1 MRVTLTRSS
10 AAVGVVL
17 LLSACAEDPTG
28 DSSSPDAAAEPSEVA
43 DAAPAALDAGEADGA
58 SGPMTPDAANPSDPA
73 VMFRDAAAPPA
84 PPEPAPGPPLASD
97 GPYDPMARI
106 SAVNIPRSTS
116 RARESGCVL
125 VGRRVG
131 TGAANAI
138 TLLGGFG
145 QFLAPDPEGNVVL
158 VLLLQAAG
166 WVAGS
171 SALDVDEI
179 EVRFFVGEQVE
190 PGAYVIARDAFVG
203 GDPARGPVTAFPSM
217 PVDEGWFQSN
227 PIPFE
232 MPLPLGE
239 GSFVPMQ
246 LDGTRIVGHMSTD
259 GVGMTISDGLLM
271 GYWTESSMLDL
282 LAGVQTAC
290 ASEVPPSLCTLIGGQ
305 LSPDRDIREVLD
317 LIVGVV
323 GGFDVH
329 WDGSAPAE
337 CGDDG
342 PACNAL
348 GVCLVLETEP
358 VVVQGVAD

>member
-1 MRVTLTRSS
+1 MRLTRASAALGAALWLGACVEEPDADSS
-10 AAVGVVL
+10 A
-17 LLSACAEDPTG
+17 
-28 DSSSPDAAAEPSEVA
+28 PDAAAEPSDVA
-43 DAAPAALDAGEADGA
+43 DAAAAPLDAGGADAG
-58 SGPMTPDAANPSDPA
+58 SGPMTRDAASPPDPA

-84 PPEPAPGPPLASD
+84 PPEPDPGPPLSSD
-97 GPYDPMARI
+97 GPYDPMARM
-106 SAVNIPRSTS
+106 SAASIPRTTS

-145 QFLAPDPEGNVVL
+145 QFLSPDPDGNVAL

-166 WVAGS
+166 WAAGS
-171 SALDVDEI
+171 SALDVEAI
-179 EVRFFVGEQVE
+179 ELRFFVGEQLE
-190 PGAYVIARDAFVG
+190 PGAFAISRDAFVD
-203 GDPARGPVTAFPSM
+203 GDPARGPATAFPSM
-217 PVDEGWFQSN
+217 PVEEGWFQSS
-227 PIPFE
+227 PIPFQ

-246 LDGTRIVGHMSTD
+246 LVGTRIIGHLSTQ
-259 GVGMTISDGLLM
+259 GVGMTISDGLLL

-290 ASEVPPSLCTLIGGQ
+290 ASGMPPSLCTLIGGQ
-305 LSPDRDIREVLD
+305 LSPDRDLREVLD

-337 CGDDG
+337 CGEDDG
-342 PACNAL
+342 PTCNAL
-348 GVCLVLETEP
+348 GVCLVIETEP
-358 VVVQGVAD
+358 VVVRDIAD